1 MLPVAGTPLDFTTP
15 HTIGERIAADWPQ
28 LKNAGGYD
36 HNFLLRHDPES
47 RSPLHPAAELSDPES
62 GRRLTV
68 FTTEPAV
75 QLYSGNFLDGVP
87 GKGGARYQKH
97 GGVCL
102 ETQHCP
108 DSPHH
113 PQFPTILL
121 RHGETYESETVWFFG
136 VEG

>member
-1 MLPVAGTPLDFTTP
+1 M
-15 HTIGERIAADWPQ
+15 
-28 LKNAGGYD
+28 
-36 HNFLLRHDPES
+36 
-47 RSPLHPAAELSDPES
+47 
-62 GRRLTV
+62 
-68 FTTEPAV
+68 

-97 GGVCL
+97 GGICL

-136 VEG
+136 VDE